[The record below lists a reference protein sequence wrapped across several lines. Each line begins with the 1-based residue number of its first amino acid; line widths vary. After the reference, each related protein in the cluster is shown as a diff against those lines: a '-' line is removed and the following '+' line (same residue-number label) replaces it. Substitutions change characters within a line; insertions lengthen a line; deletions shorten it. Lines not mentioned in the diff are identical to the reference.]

1 MVPSDENFEDL
12 GSNQPL
18 EPLEPFKPFE
28 PFNPRKR
35 RPMPKRPF
43 EVALREIG

>member
-1 MVPSDENFEDL
+1 MILSNGFLEN
-12 GSNQPL
+12 SSIQPL
-18 EPLEPFKPFE
+18 EPLDPFSPFE

-43 EVALREIG
+43 K

>member
-1 MVPSDENFEDL
+1 MSNFEISEDL
-12 GSNQPL
+12 GSNRPL
-18 EPLEPFKPFE
+18 EPLDPFRPFE

-43 EVALREIG
+43 E